1 MLVFPEMKWT
11 AAKIRKTRIAAGL
24 TQRQLAAWL
33 KVSVI
38 QVQHLENDRR
48 KAGGSVM
55 RLLDILSAHVK
66 ASNVKPIL
74 STIQKGARK

>member
-11 AAKIRKTRIAAGL
+11 TANIRKTRIAAGL

-33 KVSVI
+33 KVSVM

-55 RLLDILSAHVK
+55 RLLDILAAHVK
-66 ASNVKPIL
+66 AGNVKPIL
-74 STIQKGARK
+74 STIQKGARE

>member
-11 AAKIRKTRIAAGL
+11 AIRIREVRTAAGL

-48 KAGGSVM
+48 NAGGSVM
-55 RLLDILSAHVK
+55 RLLDILAAHVK
-66 ASNVKPIL
+66 AGNTKPIL
-74 STIQKGARK
+74 SAISKQAKK